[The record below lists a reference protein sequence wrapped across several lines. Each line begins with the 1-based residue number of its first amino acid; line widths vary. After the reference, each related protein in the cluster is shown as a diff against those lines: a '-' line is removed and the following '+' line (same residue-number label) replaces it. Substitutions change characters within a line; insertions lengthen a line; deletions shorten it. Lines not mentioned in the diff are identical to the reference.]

1 MYSFWTHSRKYLILG
16 QFILILGSAVA
27 ETQSGL
33 STPNLVMKRD
43 RISREPASYIP
54 DDDVIVKPVDNELS
68 FYQQYVASDQSIDVV
83 QSRNQLK
90 VWNDNQAFA
99 DHYGMDST
107 LAGSAFFVPTPDE
120 KWEYFK
126 SRYMRYLRQKGEQP
140 FKDMPKSWYNDY
152 RASNEVDTID
162 EMEARFKATN
172 KKSTVTKSALPG
184 ALQEKSVNLWKKTK
198 FIFQPRLDQGLVI
211 VGLKTPWG
219 RARAWVGVNGETEV
233 NVQQTYD
240 SIGLR
245 VMFNYFAHN
254 GRYFTSVD
262 QRLMEN
268 VYARAT
274 STKDPRRVGVNGGDV
289 YQDDSFMLLYA
300 KTF

>member
-1 MYSFWTHSRKYLILG
+1 MYSFWTHSRKYIILG
-16 QFILILGSAVA
+16 QFILILGTAVA

-33 STPNLVMKRD
+33 STPNLVVKKD
-43 RISREPASYIP
+43 QISRGPASYIP

-68 FYQQYVASDQSIDVV
+68 FYQQYVASDQSVDVV

-90 VWNDNQAFA
+90 IWNDNQQFA
-99 DHYGMDST
+99 DQYGMDST

-140 FKDMPKSWYNDY
+140 IKDMPKNFYNDY
-152 RASNEVDTID
+152 RASNDVDTID
-162 EMEARFKATN
+162 EMEARFKASN
-172 KKSTVTKSALPG
+172 KKSSVTKSALP
-184 ALQEKSVNLWKKTK
+184 AAFQEKQVSLWKKTK
-198 FIFQPRLDQGLVI
+198 FIFQPRLDQGIVI

-245 VMFNYFAHN
+245 VMFNYFAHD

-268 VYARAT
+268 IYARVT
-274 STKDPRRVGVNGGDV
+274 STKDPRRVGLNGGD
-289 YQDDSFMLLYA
+289 YQDDSAMLLYA
-300 KTF
+300 KSF